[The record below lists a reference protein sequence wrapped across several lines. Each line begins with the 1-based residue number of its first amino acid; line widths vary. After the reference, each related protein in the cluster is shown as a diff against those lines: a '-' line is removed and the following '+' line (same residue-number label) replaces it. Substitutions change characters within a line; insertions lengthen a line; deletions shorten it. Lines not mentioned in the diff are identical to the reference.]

1 MNNVF
6 KIFNQLQSTSKKN
19 EKITILKVNE
29 SNSLFT
35 DTLKWLLNPFVI
47 TGISTK
53 KLNKSVKYDTTP
65 IQTWRDMMIYLEANN
80 TGRDTDIAI
89 VQGFISLQPEEYKEY
104 YRQLVTKS
112 LKLGIDAKTVNSI
125 YGKGFIT
132 VFDVQLGTPI
142 DKVKLKGD
150 EYI

>member
-1 MNNVF
+1 MTHQNEQYKGYPIIPEMCANNVF
-6 KIFNQLQSTSKKN
+6 KIFNQLQSTTKKN
-19 EKITILKVNE
+19 EKIAILKENE

-53 KLNKSVKYDTTP
+53 KLNKSVKYNTTP
-65 IQTWRDMMIYLEANN
+65 IQTWQDMMLYLETNN

-89 VQGFISLQPEEYKEY
+89 VQGFVSLQPEEHKEY

-112 LKLGIDAKTVNSI
+112 LKLG
-125 YGKGFIT
+125 
-132 VFDVQLGTPI
+132 L
-142 DKVKLKGD
+142 
-150 EYI
+150 E